1 VIESVQLGGKLT
13 KGFPAMTATAQVH
26 KRSPRNGPLKWIV
39 KAITVPALSY
49 GMREALNL
57 FKDCTQGLLQRSLA
71 WSRASRSRSRASRS
85 WSRNGGATQ
94 DKSMA
99 YNRGDPQTE
108 LGQETM
114 RLR

>member
-1 VIESVQLGGKLT
+1 MIESVQLGGKLT

-57 FKDCTQGLLQRSLA
+57 FKDCTQGLLQRSLETVVQRKINP
-71 WSRASRSRSRASRS
+71 WPISGRSPDRALPEDH
-85 WSRNGGATQ
+85 ATLVVGRRV
-94 DKSMA
+94 D
-99 YNRGDPQTE
+99 
-108 LGQETM
+108 
-114 RLR
+114 